1 MGMDYKILII
11 STPGVQLNENFGSTL
26 IKDRENVS
34 VLFKRKEDKV
44 MLDINELLRYF
55 YEKFDGILVLIKGKM
70 RKGNFESNYKNF
82 QKIVNETN
90 RILAKRGLSDGRIK
104 IYNWDGENY
113 KNLNESITQFI
124 KKLKKLGPNPV
135 KFEEIER

>member
-1 MGMDYKILII
+1 MDYKILII